1 MSGRR
6 IEHRGTSETLDQIYR
21 RVGEL
26 VFLHNLL
33 ERQTRQ
39 VLVDL
44 FPADMRAAQL
54 ADASRQ
60 TFAQKR
66 ESLKQRVQGHA
77 LLSQG
82 LRGELLDV
90 CSRLRALNADRNRI
104 VHAVE
109 RWRADDEDVAAGG
122 DPDRDIDYLVR
133 FEDAARGVD
142 IDTSFESLDQL
153 IAGFIELVSDL
164 DQMDYQVRAEL
175 SGKPRYGYTDDPDT

>member
-66 ESLKQRVQGHA
+66 ESLKLRAQGHA
-77 LLSQG
+77 LLSQA
-82 LRGELLDV
+82 LRGELLNV

-109 RWRADDEDVAAGG
+109 RWRADDEDAAGG

-164 DQMDYQVRAEL
+164 DHMDREVRREL
-175 SGKPRYGYTDDPDT
+175 SDKPRYGYTDDPDT